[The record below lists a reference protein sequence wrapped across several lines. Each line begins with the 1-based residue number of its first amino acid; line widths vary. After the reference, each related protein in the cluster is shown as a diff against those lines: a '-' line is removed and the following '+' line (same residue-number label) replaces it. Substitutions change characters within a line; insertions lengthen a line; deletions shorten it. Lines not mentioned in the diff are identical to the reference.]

1 METPNTLTDELESA
15 ATPAEL
21 KGKVQALLQDT
32 IPVPQAKE
40 LAKHLVEDCG
50 YDTPDAL
57 REMDLADLVAAVPA
71 VGHRKRVSRALFSGA
86 VLTPAVAA
94 APIGAAGAP

>member
-1 METPNTLTDELESA
+1 METPNTLTDVLESA

-40 LAKHLVEDCG
+40 LAKHLRCYWHLEAAEEEEVEG
-50 YDTPDAL
+50 QA
-57 REMDLADLVAAVPA
+57 
-71 VGHRKRVSRALFSGA
+71 GHRRRQRGQSGA
-86 VLTPAVAA
+86 TVVETAEELYPPAALSKA
-94 APIGAAGAP
+94 TEGTGG